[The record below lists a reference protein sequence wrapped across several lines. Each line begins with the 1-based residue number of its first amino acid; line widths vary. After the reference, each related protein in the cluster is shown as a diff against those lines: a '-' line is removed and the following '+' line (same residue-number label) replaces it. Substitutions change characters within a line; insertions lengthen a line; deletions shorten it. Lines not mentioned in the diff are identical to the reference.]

1 MDPTLR
7 RPEIMESETDQYPTL
22 ERKDIIQWIC
32 SIGSYLCVLKLKGDR
47 IPSLVD
53 EPGLCDLSVIIGLA
67 YYSLLLVALQCCS
80 KQILGDFRRQEPNM
94 SFEFAMLPFL
104 SPD

>member
-1 MDPTLR
+1 MERQSLVVFKIEPR
-7 RPEIMESETDQYPTL
+7 HKRARPYL
-22 ERKDIIQWIC
+22 NRIC
-32 SIGSYLCVLKLKGDR
+32 SIGSYLCILKLKGDR

-53 EPGLCDLSVIIGLA
+53 EPGLCDLSVIIGQA